1 MSKNNITR
9 RTMLRGLGTAIA
21 LPWMECMLPAPRL
34 LTGSASAAS
43 YASPTLGPPVR
54 MAFLYVPNG
63 MHMADWTPE
72 REGRNYELTRILQ
85 PLAEFKSKMNILSG
99 LSLNGAQAHGD
110 GGGDHARS
118 VAAFL
123 TGAHPRKTSGTN
135 IQNGPSVDQIAAAR
149 IGHLTKL
156 ASLEMGTESS
166 APAGRCDSGYSCLYT
181 SNISW
186 RTDTAPIS
194 KEINPRAIF
203 ERLFGVQDAREIRR
217 AKGASAR
224 RQRSILDFAN
234 DDAKRLHAQLGL
246 ADRRKLDEY
255 LYAVRDIERRLSATE
270 LLDRPEEG
278 VPDFPRPEGVP
289 RKYEDHLKLLF
300 DMLVLAFQTDSTRV
314 ATLMY
319 ANAGSNRSY
328 RNLGIPQGHHDLSH
342 HGNSRKKQESVAK
355 INYYHSQLFSYLLRK
370 LDAIP
375 EGNGTL
381 LDNCMI
387 MYGSGIADGNT
398 HAHHQLPI
406 ALAGGAGGKIE
417 TGRHLNYRRGTQLTN
432 LYRSMLD
439 IMDAPVDS
447 FSDSDGLLENLT

>member
-1 MSKNNITR
+1 MSKNQISR
-9 RTMLRGLGTAIA
+9 RTLLRGLGTAIA
-21 LPWMECMLPAPRL
+21 LPWMECMLPGPRL
-34 LTGSASAAS
+34 LASSAVG
-43 YASPTLGPPVR
+43 PTVGPPVR

-63 MHMADWTPE
+63 MHMADWTPDAK
-72 REGRNYELTRILQ
+72 GNNYQLTPILE
-85 PLAEFKSKMNILSG
+85 PLAEFKSKINVLSG
-99 LSLNGAQAHGD
+99 LSLNGARAHGD

-135 IQNGPSVDQIAAAR
+135 IRNGPSVDQIAAAK
-149 IGHLTKL
+149 IGNLTKL
-156 ASLEMGTESS
+156 ASLEMGTEAS

-194 KEINPRAIF
+194 KEINPRAVF
-203 ERLFGVQDAREIRR
+203 ERLFGVDNHAEARQ
-217 AKGASAR
+217 AKSANSR
-224 RQRSILDFAN
+224 RQRSILDYAN
-234 DDAKRLHAQLGL
+234 EDAKRLHQKLGA

-255 LYAVRDIERRLSATE
+255 LYAVRDIERRLHATE

-328 RNLGIPQGHHDLSH
+328 RNLSIREGHHDLSH
-342 HGNSRKKQESVAK
+342 HGNSRKKQESVSK
-355 INYYHSQLFSYLLRK
+355 INVYHAELFSYLLRK

-398 HAHHQLPI
+398 HAHHELPI
-406 ALAGGAGGKIE
+406 ALAGSGGGNIT
-417 TGRHLNYRRGTQLTN
+417 TGRHLSYRRGTQLTN

-439 IMDAPVDS
+439 VMGAPVNE
-447 FSDSDGLLENLT
+447 FGDSDGLLENLT